1 MLTAHEDIDSNRTL
15 IINFVEFAGSSVDFL
30 VYTFT
35 KTTEWVKFHQ
45 VKQEVMLKIAS
56 IIEANGAQIAFPT
69 STLHLASPVQIE
81 TTSPI

>member
-1 MLTAHEDIDSNRTL
+1 
-15 IINFVEFAGSSVDFL
+15 
-30 VYTFT
+30 
-35 KTTEWVKFHQ
+35 
-45 VKQEVMLKIAS
+45 MLKIAS